1 MSDRL
6 LKYLLLLP
14 AVLIVVLT
22 TVYPLAF
29 SLITSFRDWDLTR
42 NLEPTGFVGFEN
54 YVYALTED
62 YDFYDAVRVTVW
74 FVVLDVAATVLIALG
89 LAVILRRNGTL
100 HRATRVLLILPFAM
114 SPALIGISWRF
125 MFNPEVGVFTYVLGV
140 LFPWLRGQAWLADP
154 TLAMAAMVSCDV
166 WHWMPYMTLVLL
178 GGLASLP
185 RDSEEAARI
194 DGASEW
200 RVFLDVTLPQLRPV
214 IAVVTILKTV
224 FALKMF
230 DQVVTLTGGGP
241 GNRTATLAYLVYRVA
256 FSAFDMGAAS
266 ALAWILTAVLIA
278 LGAYYM
284 RFLIV
289 KAH

>member
-1 MSDRL
+1 MSDRT

-14 AVLIVVLT
+14 ALLIVGLT
-22 TVYPLAF
+22 TLYPLAF
-29 SLITSFRDWDLTR
+29 SLVTSFREWDLTR
-42 NLEPTGFVGFEN
+42 DLAPSAFVGVDN

-62 YDFYDAVRVTVW
+62 YDFYDALRVTVW
-74 FVVLDVAATVLIALG
+74 FVVLDVVATIAIALG
-89 LAVILRRNGTL
+89 LAVILRRNGPL
-100 HRATRVLLILPFAM
+100 HRATRVVLILPFAM

-125 MFNPEVGVFTYVLGV
+125 MFNPEVGVFTYILGTI
-140 LFPWLRGQAWLADP
+140 FPPLRGQAWLADP
-154 TLAMAAMVSCDV
+154 TLAMVALVSCDV

-200 RVFLDVTLPQLRPV
+200 RVFRDVTLPQLRPV
-214 IAVVTILKTV
+214 IAVVTVLKTV

-241 GNRTATLAYLVYRVA
+241 GNRTQTLAYLVYRVA
-256 FSAFDMGAAS
+256 FSAFDMGQAS
-266 ALAWILTAVLIA
+266 ALAWILTTVLIA

-284 RFLIV
+284 RFLLPRV
-289 KAH
+289 R